1 MLSSFG
7 LSESEYFHK
16 QTRPGPKLLA
26 AQQRLTIYF
35 LLDSPPVRDMVESM
49 SEGHGMSVCER
60 HLRAN
65 ECSMEMAGNARKKL
79 EWMFFYKT
87 RSAWTDGGAM
97 NIRVLRKG
105 WLLSHTTSFGRTRQ
119 QTLRVWSDRNRNVYP
134 RVPFGKKFFFNSLF
148 LFLWAL

>member
-16 QTRPGPKLLA
+16 QTRPGSKLLA

-49 SEGHGMSVCER
+49 SEGHTVSACER

-65 ECSMEMAGNARKKL
+65 ECSLVMAGNARKKL
-79 EWMFFYKT
+79 
-87 RSAWTDGGAM
+87 
-97 NIRVLRKG
+97 
-105 WLLSHTTSFGRTRQ
+105 
-119 QTLRVWSDRNRNVYP
+119 
-134 RVPFGKKFFFNSLF
+134 
-148 LFLWAL
+148 

>member
-1 MLSSFG
+1 MLVLSSFG

-49 SEGHGMSVCER
+49 SEGHGVCACER

-65 ECSMEMAGNARKKL
+65 ECSMVMAGNARKNAEAGSL
-79 EWMFFYKT
+79 WEFRQS
-87 RSAWTDGGAM
+87 RS
-97 NIRVLRKG
+97 
-105 WLLSHTTSFGRTRQ
+105 
-119 QTLRVWSDRNRNVYP
+119 P
-134 RVPFGKKFFFNSLF
+134 RGE
-148 LFLWAL
+148 

>member
-16 QTRPGPKLLA
+16 QTRLGPKLLA

-49 SEGHGMSVCER
+49 SEGHAASACEG

-65 ECSMEMAGNARKKL
+65 ECSLEVARSVRKKL
-79 EWMFFYKT
+79 EAGSLWEFRQS
-87 RSAWTDGGAM
+87 RS
-97 NIRVLRKG
+97 
-105 WLLSHTTSFGRTRQ
+105 
-119 QTLRVWSDRNRNVYP
+119 P
-134 RVPFGKKFFFNSLF
+134 RGE
-148 LFLWAL
+148 

>member
-1 MLSSFG
+1 MLVLPSFG

-49 SEGHGMSVCER
+49 SEGHGACACACER

-65 ECSMEMAGNARKKL
+65 ECSLVMAGSVRKKL
-79 EWMFFYKT
+79 
-87 RSAWTDGGAM
+87 
-97 NIRVLRKG
+97 
-105 WLLSHTTSFGRTRQ
+105 
-119 QTLRVWSDRNRNVYP
+119 
-134 RVPFGKKFFFNSLF
+134 
-148 LFLWAL
+148 

>member
-1 MLSSFG
+1 MLVSSSFG

-16 QTRPGPKLLA
+16 QTRLGPKLLA

-49 SEGHGMSVCER
+49 SEGHGVCACER

-79 EWMFFYKT
+79 EWMLFYKT

-97 NIRVLRKG
+97 SMPLLRKG
-105 WLLSHTTSFGRTRQ
+105 WLLFYTTSFGRSRQ
-119 QTLRVWSDRNRNVYP
+119 
-134 RVPFGKKFFFNSLF
+134 
-148 LFLWAL
+148 

>member
-1 MLSSFG
+1 MCGGACVGKYHRLGRGCSASELFHKRVRALVLSSFG

-16 QTRPGPKLLA
+16 QTRLGPKLLA

-49 SEGHGMSVCER
+49 SEGHGVCACER
-60 HLRAN
+60 HLRAS
-65 ECSMEMAGNARKKL
+65 ECSMVMAGNARKKL

-97 NIRVLRKG
+97 SMPLLCKG
-105 WLLSHTTSFGRTRQ
+105 WLLFRITSFGRTRQ
-119 QTLRVWSDRNRNVYP
+119 
-134 RVPFGKKFFFNSLF
+134 
-148 LFLWAL
+148 